1 MLGFN
6 SGRFR
11 SVNADQLA
19 TPTDRMLVG
28 RVERPIARGSVPVID
43 QETGEIIRYVK
54 IGPRERPNLLEGTFV
69 FAIGMVI
76 GIVVVAWPL

>member
-11 SVNADQLA
+11 RVNVDQLA

-28 RVERPIARGSVPVID
+28 RVERLIARGSMPVID

-54 IGPRERPNLLEGTFV
+54 VKPSERPSFLEGTLV
-69 FAIGMVI
+69 FAIGVLLGM
-76 GIVVVAWPL
+76 VVVAWPL